1 MFMNILYHRLLRPV
15 LAVVMLVSL
24 AVGVAASA
32 WPAARQSARV
42 EVLADAGITN
52 LRTLSISVT
61 QLGEDRLT
69 ALVNMPMQGNDFK
82 KMCGLL
88 TAVRDASG
96 YDRIWLIARKD
107 GRTVVLSDSSYRDT
121 GTSGVTYLAP
131 GSEWT
136 APVSG
141 SLSVDRVLSA
151 KEDSAFTRKP
161 VQSGEETDLLGIAV
175 PVTDS
180 SGTVVAA
187 LAAQFAAA
195 DLDFTRLGFVD
206 LTAVSYLGFLVFA
219 VALAL
224 LVLVGRLRRRFPLPQ
239 PPEPEPDFTAGE
251 FESADPTLPAPEETA
266 SPSGPEDPSDSP
278 SPPAV

>member
-1 MFMNILYHRLLRPV
+1 MFMKILYHRLLRPV
-15 LAVVMLVSL
+15 LAAVMLVSL
-24 AVGVAASA
+24 AVGVASSA
-32 WPAARQSARV
+32 WPAAQQSARV
-42 EVLADAGITN
+42 QLLADAGITN

-96 YDRIWLIARKD
+96 YDRIWLTAKKD

-151 KEDSAFTRKP
+151 KEDSAYTRKP

-175 PVTDS
+175 PVTDR

-187 LAAQFAAA
+187 LVAQFSASG
-195 DLDFTRLGFVD
+195 LDFTHLGFVD

-219 VALAL
+219 VSLAL
-224 LVLVGRLRRRFPLPQ
+224 LVLVGRLRRRYPLPQ
-239 PPEPEPDFTAGE
+239 PPEPEPDFTAGG
-251 FESADPTLPAPEETA
+251 FESVDPALPASEEA
-266 SPSGPEDPSDSP
+266 PAPSDPEDPP
-278 SPPAV
+278 APPAL